1 MRFEIGTAVLLLAM
15 SGATQAAAQAPSTED
30 QMRAGFDVCADFA
43 AGRLDLATAEAT
55 ANGLGFS
62 GGGDGR
68 SLGWPGQGAQA
79 RIRLSFATGGPA
91 WCAVSSSDTGVDGR
105 ALSDQAMNWAAERLP
120 GPWRHARQDQPSTT
134 DTYGITG
141 FNGRLAVTATQPIRG
156 GARIMVMNQ
165 TADQWGNNRT
175 RLAARPVTLETP
187 AYRPPALPPAPTG
200 PSTRDAVLTALNQC
214 YAFLGGGERP
224 ASTGD
229 SPGVRM
235 TLADPAAP
243 RACAIEVTATPVD
256 PELMTAG
263 LQVIDRNR
271 RGVSGSRQETGF
283 SCIMHRTT
291 VRSRGVEAVAACD
304 RMAPSGQVWLSF
316 QLTSVR

>member
-1 MRFEIGTAVLLLAM
+1 MRFEIGTAVLVLAM
-15 SGATQAAAQAPSTED
+15 AGATQAVAQAPSVEN

-43 AGRLDLATAEAT
+43 SGRLDLATAETT

-105 ALSDQAMNWAAERLP
+105 VLSDQAMNWAAERLP

-134 DTYGITG
+134 DTFGITG
-141 FNGRLAVTATQPIRG
+141 FNGRLAVTATQPTRG
-156 GARIMVMNQ
+156 GARVMVMNQ
-165 TADQWGNNRT
+165 TADQWGNTRT
-175 RLAARPVTLETP
+175 RLAARPVTLEPP

-200 PSTRDAVLTALNQC
+200 PLTRDTVLAALSQC

-224 ASTGD
+224 ARTGD
-229 SPGVRM
+229 GSGVRM
-235 TLADPAAP
+235 TLADPSAP
-243 RACAIEVTATPVD
+243 RACAVEVTATPVD

-291 VRSRGVEAVAACD
+291 VRSRGVEAVVACD
-304 RMAPSGQVWLSF
+304 RMVPSGQVWLSF